1 MNPAALQSSPPS
13 LPNPLLS
20 LLLPLHRPRL
30 DHLEQLLASLPLD
43 QPELELVVGINPL
56 AADPAQPLGPWLQQ
70 WRQRQLGGQGARWQV
85 LENERPL
92 GVNAHFQALQR
103 LARGA
108 WLAPVDQDDRWQP
121 GRWQSLL
128 PQLRDPQQ
136 QRLCL
141 LLVSSLRPCNDQLE
155 PLASFV
161 GPPSLEPLLR
171 TAPPLRWLRALGL
184 NHATGCCC
192 IYSRPLLQRLG
203 WPPAQPATPYYDH
216 QLLLRALLSRHC
228 AVRPLAGPGLDW
240 RRHQGCVSGVRRPW
254 RQVLADRFRLLAA
267 LVRSN
272 SRG

>member
-1 MNPAALQSSPPS
+1 MELNPAVRPPRPSS
-13 LPNPLLS
+13 PLLS
-20 LLLPLHRPRL
+20 LLLPLHRPQL
-30 DHLEQLLASLPLD
+30 DHLKQLLASLPLD
-43 QPELELVVGINPL
+43 KHEVELVVGINPL
-56 AADPAQPLGPWLQQ
+56 APEPAEPLEHWLEQ
-70 WRQRQLGGQGARWQV
+70 WRQRHLGGEGASWQV
-85 LENERPL
+85 LEHGRPL

-108 WLAPVDQDDRWQP
+108 WLAPVDQDDCWQP

-128 PQLRDPQQ
+128 PQLRDPKQ

-171 TAPPLRWLRALGL
+171 TPPPLRWLRALGL

-192 IYSRPLLQRLG
+192 IYSRLLVQRLG
-203 WPPAQPATPYYDH
+203 WPAAQPATPYYDH

-267 LVRSN
+267 LVTPNR
-272 SRG
+272 RG

>member
-1 MNPAALQSSPPS
+1 VELNPVNPVNPAALQSSQS
-13 LPNPLLS
+13 VPLLS

-43 QPELELVVGINPL
+43 QPEVELVVGINPL
-56 AADPAQPLGPWLQQ
+56 AAEPATPLGPWLEQ
-70 WRQRQLGGQGARWQV
+70 WRQGARWQV
-85 LENERPL
+85 LEHDRPL

-103 LARGA
+103 RAQGS

-121 GRWQSLL
+121 GRWQSLVS
-128 PQLRDPQQ
+128 QLLDPQQ

-141 LLVSSLRPCNDQLE
+141 LLVSPLRPCNDQLR

-161 GPPSLEPLLR
+161 GPPSLGPLLR
-171 TAPPLRWLRALGL
+171 TPPPLRWLRALMK

-216 QLLLRALLSRHC
+216 QLLLQALVSRHC
-228 AVRPLAGPGLDW
+228 AVGPLAGPGLDW

-267 LVRSN
+267 LVPRQG
-272 SRG
+272 RG